1 VKEWEAVVRDEAF
14 ALSRR
19 LGWMEPAPVSS

>member
-1 VKEWEAVVRDEAF
+1 VKEWEDVVRDEAF

-19 LGWMEPAPVSS
+19 LGWIEPTLVSS